1 LEETKMTTV
10 FIAGSITIKHLDFK
24 VQERMMNII
33 EIGHDI
39 IVGDADGADTSIQEF
54 LLEQHAPSV
63 TVYCTGDRPRNNLGR
78 WPVHQVSTYHKAGSR
93 AFFTAKDLAMAAVA
107 DTGLMIWDSKSTG
120 TLSNVIELLTRTCNS
135 LVFVNKEK
143 TFQKVTCVDD
153 LDSLVSRMAEPSRR
167 QADTKIGL
175 NDRITSLRS
184 REQQFALLA
193 ERAVKSTAH
202 PT

>member
-1 LEETKMTTV
+1 MTTV

-39 IVGDADGADTSIQEF
+39 IVGDADGADTSIQQF
-54 LLEQHAPSV
+54 LLDQHADRV
-63 TVYCTGDRPRNNLGR
+63 TVYCTGDRPRNNVGC

-93 AFFTAKDLAMAAVA
+93 AYFTAKDLAMAEAA
-107 DTGLMIWDSKSTG
+107 DTGLMIWDAKSTG
-120 TLSNVIELLTRTCNS
+120 TLSNVIELLTRRRNS

-143 TFQKVTCVDD
+143 DFQKVTNVAA
-153 LDSLVSRMAEPSRR
+153 LETLLTRMTDPARR

-175 NDRITSLRS
+175 NDRLASLRS
-184 REQQFALLA
+184 REEQFVLLA
-193 ERAVKSTAH
+193 RRADERITHSAGS
-202 PT
+202 